1 MTTQSV
7 TAAPVS
13 QSERILL
20 IDSLRGFAILGI
32 LLMNIPFFAL
42 PPWMGF
48 DPTINNEVGT
58 INLSVYMFVSVIM
71 NGTQRALFSMLF
83 GAGVILFIG
92 RKETNMHGLG
102 PADYHVRRQ
111 IWLMVISI
119 FDVYILLWNG
129 DILFDYACYGLI
141 LFAFRNLPGRKLA
154 LTAAI
159 CFAFMVARE
168 NRDLYQTKSMI
179 SQGKEIAAIDT
190 TKTKL
195 NDKQKAALEEMNDMK
210 KRSTAKSKIEKAQE
224 EISVVQ
230 GSYGEVYKWRTEN
243 YLSHMVDFTYLEA
256 WDVLMFMF
264 LGMAFLKMGVFTDEV
279 PVKVYW
285 WMLVIGLGIG
295 IPLSYLRNTTMLS
308 FNFNFFDLAQH
319 EFVAYHQIERALRS
333 VGLLG
338 FVMLLYKS
346 GVFGWLFSLLRPVG
360 QMALT
365 NYLGQSLLCGFYF
378 NGGYGLGN
386 FGKLERYEIYI
397 VVLVVWVIQTI
408 FCNIWMK
415 FFFYGPAEWVWRSL
429 TYWKKQ
435 PFRMT

>member
-1 MTTQSV
+1 MTTQIVS
-7 TAAPVS
+7 AAPVS

-32 LLMNIPFFAL
+32 LLMNIPFFAW
-42 PPWMGF
+42 PPWMAF
-48 DPTINNEVGT
+48 DPTVADESGALNFT
-58 INLSVYMFVSVIM
+58 AYMFVMVVM

-92 RKETNMHGLG
+92 RKETNMPGLA

-111 IWLMVISI
+111 IWLMVISM

-141 LFAFRNLPGRKLA
+141 LFAFRNLPARKLA

-159 CFAFMVARE
+159 CFAFMIARE
-168 NRDLYQTKSMI
+168 NRDLYQRKARI
-179 SQGKEIAAIDT
+179 STGKEIAAIDT
-190 TKTKL
+190 VKTKL
-195 NDKQKAALEEMNDMK
+195 DDKQKATLDEMNGMK
-210 KRSTAKSKIEKAQE
+210 KRSTRESKLERSKEAIA
-224 EISVVQ
+224 IVQ
-230 GSYGEVYKWRTEN
+230 GNYSEVYDWRTEE
-243 YLSHMVDFTYLEA
+243 YLGNIVHYTYLEA

-264 LGMAFLKMGVFTDEV
+264 LGMAFLKMGVFTAEV
-279 PVKVYW
+279 PTKVYW
-285 WMLVIGLGIG
+285 WMFIIGVGVGL
-295 IPLSYLRNTTMLS
+295 PLSYFRNEALMAV
-308 FNFNFFDLAQH
+308 NFNFFEQVQKN
-319 EFVAYHQIERALRS
+319 FFAYYQIERAFRS
-333 VGLLG
+333 IGLLG
-338 FVMLLYKS
+338 LLMLLYKS
-346 GVFGWLFSLLRPVG
+346 GIFGWLFAMLRPVG

-397 VVLVVWVIQTI
+397 VVLVVWTIQII
-408 FCNIWMK
+408 FCNIWMR
-415 FFFYGPAEWVWRSL
+415 FFLYGPAEWVWRSL

-435 PFRMT
+435 PFRMA

>member
-1 MTTQSV
+1 MTTQIV

-32 LLMNIPFFAL
+32 LLMNIPFFAM
-42 PPWMGF
+42 PPWMAF
-48 DPTINNEVGT
+48 DPTVNNEVGT
-58 INLSVYMFVSVIM
+58 INFSVYMFTAIVM

-92 RKETNMHGLG
+92 RKETSIQGLA

-111 IWLMVISI
+111 IWLMVISM

-141 LFAFRNLPGRKLA
+141 IFTFRNLPARRLA

-159 CFAFMVARE
+159 CFAFMIARE
-168 NRDLYQTKSMI
+168 NRGLYQTKSMI
-179 SQGKEIAAIDT
+179 SDGKEIAAIDT
-190 TKTKL
+190 IKTKL
-195 NDKQKAALEEMNDMK
+195 DDKQKAALEEMNGMK
-210 KRSTAKSKIEKAQE
+210 KRSTRESKLERSKEAIA
-224 EISVVQ
+224 IVQ
-230 GSYGEVYKWRTEN
+230 GSYGEVYKWRTDD
-243 YLSHMVDFTYLEA
+243 YLSHMIDYTYMEA

-264 LGMAFLKMGVFTDEV
+264 LGMAFLKMGVFTGEV
-279 PVKVYW
+279 PVKVYL
-285 WMLVIGLGIG
+285 WMTIIGLCIG
-295 IPLSYLRNTTMLS
+295 MPLSYLRNETLLS
-308 FNFNFFDLAQH
+308 FNFNFFEYVQD
-319 EFVAYHQIERALRS
+319 EWFAYYQIERVFRS
-333 VGLLG
+333 IGLLG
-338 FVMLLYKS
+338 LVMLLYKS
-346 GVFGWLFSLLRPVG
+346 GIFGWLFSLLRPVG

-397 VVLVVWVIQTI
+397 VVLVVWTIQII

-415 FFFYGPAEWVWRSL
+415 FFLYGPAEWVWRSL

-435 PFRMT
+435 PLRIS